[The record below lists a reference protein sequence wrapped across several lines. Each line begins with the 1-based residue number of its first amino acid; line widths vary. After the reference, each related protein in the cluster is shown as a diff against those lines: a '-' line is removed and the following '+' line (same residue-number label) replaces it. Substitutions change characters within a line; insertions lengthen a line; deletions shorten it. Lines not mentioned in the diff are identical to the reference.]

1 MNRTCS
7 KVQYNKKTTSRSLR
21 KDVIQNL
28 IDVTGIRD
36 LDGGTFVESL
46 IKDKSI
52 DVSNALN
59 LILTELQKRDIQV

>member
-1 MNRTCS
+1 MCS
-7 KVQYNKKTTSRSLR
+7 KIQCVDNNKTTSRSLR
-21 KDVIQNL
+21 KEVIQNL

-36 LDGGTFVESL
+36 LDDGTFVESL
-46 IKDKSI
+46 FRDQNI